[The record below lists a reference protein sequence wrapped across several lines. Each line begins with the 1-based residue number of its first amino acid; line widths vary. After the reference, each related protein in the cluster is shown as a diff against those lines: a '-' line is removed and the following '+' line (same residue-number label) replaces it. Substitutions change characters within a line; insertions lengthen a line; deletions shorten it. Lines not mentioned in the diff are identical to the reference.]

1 MYAGRPP
8 LLVPPRRVRAFLA
21 LLGGLLL
28 LLAAAG
34 PAGAA
39 AGPWAE
45 NDNTRLRLIAESEAV
60 GTAERLAVGLQF
72 ELAPGWKT
80 YWRSPGDAGYPVT
93 IDWSASENLAE
104 ARLDWP
110 VPHRFTLFGL
120 DTFGYEEEVVF
131 PLTLVPERPGEP
143 LRLVGEVDYLL
154 CEQVCIPYVER
165 VELALP
171 AGPATPAPEA
181 FLLDLYRAQ
190 LPAQGPT
197 AGEESGLA
205 LERVGLAGSGE
216 GLRLEARARSLFP
229 FAEPPD
235 LLVEGPQ
242 GFHFGRPQVR
252 LSEEGRRADIVLPV
266 TVAAA
271 ADPAALNGATA
282 RLTLV
287 DGRRGLEAEESLI
300 RLAGAGPAVRAE
312 QGLALIL
319 GFALL
324 GGLLLNLMPCVLPV
338 LSLKLLSA
346 VKHGGGAP
354 GPVRLSFLATAAGI
368 LASFLLLAGGAV
380 ALQAGGATL
389 GWGIQFQQPL
399 FLAAMALVVT
409 LFAANL
415 FGFFEILLPGGLADT
430 AGKASAGRGLAGD
443 FGTGAFA
450 TLLATPCSA
459 PFLGTAVGF
468 ALSRG
473 PAEILMIF
481 TALGLGLALPYLAVA
496 AWPRLATA
504 LPRPGR
510 WMLWL
515 RRLLALALVAT
526 ALWLLSV
533 LAVQIGARGALALGG
548 LLAALLGVF
557 ALRRFARPPR
567 LLVPGAATALA
578 LAVLTVAA
586 LPGPAGS
593 GAPAAAIEE
602 HWRPFERAGIA
613 DAVAEGRTV
622 FVDVTADWCITC
634 QVNKTRVLQ
643 DAAVAERLGEE
654 SLLALRADWTR
665 PDAAIAAYLADHGRY
680 GIPFNAVYGP
690 GAPEGIV
697 LPELLGV
704 ETVLQALER
713 AAGE

>member
-1 MYAGRPP
+1 MYAARPS
-8 LLVPPRRVRAFLA
+8 LLVLPRAGRAFPA
-21 LLGGLLL
+21 LLCGLLLL

-34 PAGAA
+34 PAAAA

-60 GTAERLAVGLQF
+60 GDAGRLAAGLQF

-190 LPAQGPT
+190 LPAEGPT
-197 AGEESGLA
+197 ASEESGLA
-205 LERVGLAGSGE
+205 LERIGLAGSGE

-266 TVAAA
+266 TAS

-354 GPVRLSFLATAAGI
+354 GPVRLSFLATAAGV
-368 LASFLLLAGGAV
+368 LASFLLLAAGAV

-430 AGKASAGRGLAGD
+430 AGKASGGRGLAGD

-515 RRLLALALVAT
+515 RRLLGLALVAT

-593 GAPAAAIEE
+593 GAPATAVED
-602 HWRPFERAGIA
+602 HWRPFER
-613 DAVAEGRTV
+613 E
-622 FVDVTADWCITC
+622 
-634 QVNKTRVLQ
+634 
-643 DAAVAERLGEE
+643 
-654 SLLALRADWTR
+654 
-665 PDAAIAAYLADHGRY
+665 
-680 GIPFNAVYGP
+680 
-690 GAPEGIV
+690 
-697 LPELLGV
+697 
-704 ETVLQALER
+704 
-713 AAGE
+713 